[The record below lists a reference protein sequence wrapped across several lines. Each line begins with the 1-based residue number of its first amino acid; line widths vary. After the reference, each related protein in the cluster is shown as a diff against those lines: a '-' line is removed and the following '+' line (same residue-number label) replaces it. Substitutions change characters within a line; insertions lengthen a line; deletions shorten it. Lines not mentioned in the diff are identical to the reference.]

1 MANRTSSV
9 DVEQILGRV
18 LRLPYT
24 KSNKKD
30 VLNLSYVITS
40 ASDFY
45 GTLDNVVAGLNNAGF
60 SSKDYRVGEL
70 TDETCLLYPSRC
82 V

>member
-1 MANRTSSV
+1 M
-9 DVEQILGRV
+9 

-40 ASDFY
+40 SSDFY
-45 GTLDNVVAGLNNAGF
+45 GTLDNVVVGLNNAGF
-60 SSKDYRVGEL
+60 SSKDYRVGEMS
-70 TDETCLLYPSRC
+70 DETAEAADEIVPKQLEFDGVLEKEDVPQ
-82 V
+82 